1 MTDAPLHASMTD
13 PHDNDAAA
21 HDTEWLD
28 ARRPEAWAGELRV
41 NLVRL
46 LAIVLFYARHLVEF
60 YLAAPDAPVRA
71 VYHAR
76 VTVIVLAWAAM
87 AVALHLLLSR
97 RRLPESL
104 PFVAV
109 FVDLL
114 MVTLLCAAAGG
125 PRTPLVLLYFLVIAT
140 APLRLSLPIVYG
152 ATAGAM
158 LGYLFLLGYY
168 AWYLVGFQKYY
179 ATPELRVPRS
189 EEAITLLALLVAG
202 LFAGQTVR
210 QARRLAQ
217 GSGVTVA
224 PRDASTT
231 VRTTDGT
238 AAGGA
243 RP

>member
-1 MTDAPLHASMTD
+1 MTDAPL
-13 PHDNDAAA
+13 PRLIGGPNENAAA
-21 HDTEWLD
+21 KDVDWLD
-28 ARRPEAWAGELRV
+28 ARRPESWAGELRV

-46 LAIVLFYARHLVEF
+46 AAIVLFYGRHLVEF
-60 YLAAPDAPVRA
+60 YMASPGTPVRG

-76 VTVIVLAWAAM
+76 VTVIVLAWAVA

-97 RRLPESL
+97 RRLPAPL

-114 MVTLLCAAAGG
+114 MVTLLCAVAGG
-125 PRTPLVLLYFLVIAT
+125 PRTPLVLLYFLAVAT
-140 APLRLSLPIVYG
+140 SPLRLSLPIVYA

-168 AWYLVGFQKYY
+168 AWYLVGFHKYY
-179 ATPELRVPRS
+179 ATPELRIPRS

-202 LFAGQTVR
+202 LFDGQTVR
-210 QARRLAQ
+210 QARRLAH

-224 PRDASTT
+224 RPGATDAPE
-231 VRTTDGT
+231 G
-238 AAGGA
+238 AG
-243 RP
+243 